1 MNENNNKRFHMRMNE
16 SLFRKLVAIAEVT
29 GRTKTDVVKN
39 LIDEEYKKNRKYQEN
54 FYKNMSITFDK
65 K

>member
-1 MNENNNKRFHMRMNE
+1 MRMNE